1 MLADAPWIQRA
12 EREGCDYMYEWLYGR
27 DGEDEYEDE
36 EDDNDELYFDCDRED
51 LEVGFNPYT
60 GSYDFDC

>member
-1 MLADAPWIQRA
+1 MLADAPWIVRA

-27 DGEDEYEDE
+27 EDEDEYEDE
-36 EDDNDELYFDCDRED
+36 EDDDGELYFDCDRDD